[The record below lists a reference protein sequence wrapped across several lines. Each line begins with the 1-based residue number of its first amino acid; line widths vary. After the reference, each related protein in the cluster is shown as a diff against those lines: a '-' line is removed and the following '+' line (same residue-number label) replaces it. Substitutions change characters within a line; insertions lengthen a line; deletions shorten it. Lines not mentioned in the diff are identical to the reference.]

1 MKLSDIVDLAKAGYK
16 PADIFKL
23 LEYVET
29 STAVQEAAPIQP
41 DEKLPAPEELP
52 KDEPLIKKE
61 EDKKSD
67 AQKTTEDIMKGLL
80 N

>member
-41 DEKLPAPEELP
+41 DEKLPTPEELP

-61 EDKKSD
+61 EVKSD

>member
-1 MKLSDIVDLAKAGYK
+1 MKLSDLIDLAKAGYK

-29 STAVQEAAPIQP
+29 STAVQEAAPVEP
-41 DEKLPAPEELP
+41 DEKLPIPEELP
-52 KDEPLIKKE
+52 KDEPLIKQE
-61 EDKKSD
+61 EPKSD
-67 AQKTTEDIMKGLL
+67 AIKATEDIMKGLL